1 MFKDLFSRLPAVLG
15 DAARMSPW
23 LLAGLAATA
32 LIAVLAPHQIGVT
45 LYKLSL
51 VLLAAWLGYWID
63 RGLFPYAR
71 PHRMHSHS
79 QTEPAR
85 FSLAAIRR
93 ALIVAAAMIAV
104 GLGA

>member
-1 MFKDLFSRLPAVLG
+1 MLSDLFCRLRSL
-15 DAARMSPW
+15 ARMSPW
-23 LLAGLAATA
+23 LLAGLAASA
-32 LIAVLAPHQIGVT
+32 LIAVLAPQQIGVT

-71 PHRMHSHS
+71 PHQMHSRS

-85 FSLAAIRR
+85 FSFATLRR
-93 ALIVAAAMIAV
+93 AVIVAAVVIAV